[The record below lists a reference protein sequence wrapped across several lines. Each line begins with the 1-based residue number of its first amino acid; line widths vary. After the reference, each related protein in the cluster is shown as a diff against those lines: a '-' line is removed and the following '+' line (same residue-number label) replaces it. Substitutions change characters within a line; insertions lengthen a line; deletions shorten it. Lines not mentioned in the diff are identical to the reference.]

1 MGDFVI
7 STKKWLVGTN
17 LTSHSFPVSA
27 FASGSYPTPL
37 PVNHLLIPIH
47 IWVSIISIKM
57 IVDAQLC
64 TIISCSQPRS
74 ERNIVQQW
82 TNAHT
87 QYTSAFHKNKD
98 NHWYYCCWWPYT
110 SGCHYSLR
118 LLGKM
123 FFFSKKHLCSPQR
136 RPLSSEPARQHHL
149 NDKQNCENYI
159 FSSPSYT

>member
-1 MGDFVI
+1 MVDFVI

-64 TIISCSQPRS
+64 TIISCSQPKS
-74 ERNIVQQW
+74 ERNIVQQ
-82 TNAHT
+82 
-87 QYTSAFHKNKD
+87 
-98 NHWYYCCWWPYT
+98 
-110 SGCHYSLR
+110 
-118 LLGKM
+118 
-123 FFFSKKHLCSPQR
+123 
-136 RPLSSEPARQHHL
+136 
-149 NDKQNCENYI
+149 
-159 FSSPSYT
+159 